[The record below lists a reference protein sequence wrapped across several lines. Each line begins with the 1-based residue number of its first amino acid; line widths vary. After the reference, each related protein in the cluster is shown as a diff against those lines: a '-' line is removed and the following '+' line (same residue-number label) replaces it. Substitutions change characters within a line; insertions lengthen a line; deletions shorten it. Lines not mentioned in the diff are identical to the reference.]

1 MILLQVLEYQTNLVA
16 TVVLHEPESQ
26 VSVLYIVGEVLEYQT
41 HLVATVVL
49 HEP

>member
-26 VSVLYIVGEVLEYQT
+26 VSVLYIIGEVLKYPDPLGV
-41 HLVATVVL
+41 HCGAA
-49 HEP
+49 